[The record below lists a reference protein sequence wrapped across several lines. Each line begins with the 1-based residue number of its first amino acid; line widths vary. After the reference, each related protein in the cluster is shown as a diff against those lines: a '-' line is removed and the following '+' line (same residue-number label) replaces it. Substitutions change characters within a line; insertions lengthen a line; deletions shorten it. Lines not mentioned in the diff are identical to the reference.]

1 MSDLF
6 IALKFLM
13 IRNIIRIILFVIRK
27 TMLPAT
33 VLSIQDMEPATVV
46 ILAIAAFLLAITGLS
61 IYTSFGP
68 PSKELSDP
76 FEDHED

>member
-1 MSDLF
+1 MD
-6 IALKFLM
+6 
-13 IRNIIRIILFVIRK
+13 
-27 TMLPAT
+27 TAT
-33 VLSIQDMEPATVV
+33 VFSISIGAGL
-46 ILAIAAFLLAITGLS
+46 IAITAVA

>member
-1 MSDLF
+1 ME
-6 IALKFLM
+6 
-13 IRNIIRIILFVIRK
+13 
-27 TMLPAT
+27 PAT
-33 VLSIQDMEPATVV
+33 VLSISVCAVLIVVTV
-46 ILAIAAFLLAITGLS
+46 LS